1 VARAFGDGGAK
12 SLSLKDRRRPNEH
25 VPPLVVDL
33 IDAGR

>member
-1 VARAFGDGGAK
+1 VARAFGDVGAK